1 MPKKTKKEEVVEEE
15 VLEQE
20 PVPEPAPQK
29 KVEKKRI
36 EGSGY
41 TIVVY
46 SNGETE
52 KIYQ

>member
-15 VLEQE
+15 VLEEE
-20 PVPEPAPQK
+20 PVPEPE

-36 EGSGY
+36 EGVGY
-41 TIVVY
+41 TIIVY

-52 KIYQ
+52 KIYH